1 MTPLFWYAIL
11 LIKRETAQH
20 LKQMTV
26 QSPSEQLKAGKILK
40 AIADTGKWQTWEYIP
55 ENNGVLMIEGWSDE
69 PGCRSKVVNW
79 FMGTCNLVALKKSD
93 LWKTNF

>member
-1 MTPLFWYAIL
+1 MPYLCH
-11 LIKRETAQH
+11 REAGTLPTQH
-20 LKQMTV
+20 LKQMTL

-40 AIADTGKWQTWEYIP
+40 AIANTGKWQTWEYIP
-55 ENNGVLMIEGWSDE
+55 EDNEVFMTEGWSDE

>member
-1 MTPLFWYAIL
+1 MPYLCH
-11 LIKRETAQH
+11 REAGT
-20 LKQMTV
+20 LPTLNTSKQMTV